1 MVGQEILVL
10 FIMVRIRAPQPIFK
24 RTLVVRF
31 NIGFVAPV
39 WFETSSAFGVSG
51 STMSKRKQALRSLS
65 ANECGAVSAQL
76 TEPIRAQFFQFESLI
91 SIYYLSEHTFE
102 PRITL

>member
-1 MVGQEILVL
+1 
-10 FIMVRIRAPQPIFK
+10 
-24 RTLVVRF
+24 
-31 NIGFVAPV
+31 
-39 WFETSSAFGVSG
+39 
-51 STMSKRKQALRSLS
+51 MSKRKQALRSLS